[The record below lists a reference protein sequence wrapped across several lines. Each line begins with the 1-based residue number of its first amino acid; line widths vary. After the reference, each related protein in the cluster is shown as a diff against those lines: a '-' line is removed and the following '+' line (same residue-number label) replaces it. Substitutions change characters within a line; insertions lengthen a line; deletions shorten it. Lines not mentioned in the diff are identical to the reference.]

1 MNFTDLLGSL
11 VQNGISKS
19 GRSRVTRAL
28 EGTTGGSLDDLIG
41 GLGQMM
47 GGSGSGSSGL
57 GGMLGDVLSGA
68 GSAKT
73 TSLGGLGALAGAIL
87 GGGGKATRGAI
98 GGGSLA
104 MLASLA
110 LKALQSAGKKTAEP
124 PRALFEP
131 QTDKDREGIEE
142 DASIIVKAMIN
153 AAKADGQID
162 EKEVE
167 KIIGKLDDDGL
178 TPEEKQF
185 FLEETKKPVDL
196 NGIIA
201 SVGNREDMAAQ
212 VYAASLLAIEVDTV
226 TEQNY
231 LDALASGLGLP
242 EQSVVYIKSTLGLM
256 SA

>member
-1 MNFTDLLGSL
+1 VNFTDLLGSL
-11 VQNGISKS
+11 VQNGMSQS
-19 GRSRVTRAL
+19 GKSRVTRAL
-28 EGTTGGSLDDLIG
+28 EGTTGGSLNDLIG

-47 GGSGSGSSGL
+47 GKSSSGTGGL
-57 GGMLGDVLSGA
+57 GEMFSDILSGA

-73 TSLGGLGALAGAIL
+73 ASLGGLGALAGAIL
-87 GGGGKATRGAI
+87 GGGGKATKGAI

-110 LKALQSAGKKTAEP
+110 FKALQSAGKKPAAA
-124 PRALFEP
+124 PRSLFEP
-131 QTDKDREGIEE
+131 QTTEEREEIEE

-153 AAKADGQID
+153 AAKADGHID

-178 TPEEKQF
+178 TQEEKQF
-185 FLEETKKPVDL
+185 FMEESRKPVDL

-226 TEQNY
+226 AEQNY
-231 LDALASGLGLP
+231 LDALSRGLGLP